1 MKPQEYA
8 IYNRDEMKCQHP
20 IGQIRI
26 ADDNTGAYCRKCC
39 DWISVTDVANSAE
52 LATLRAQNAELKH
65 LLFLVTA
72 PLEKVAG
79 SQNVPNMMAD
89 LAEDA
94 LRLIR
99 STLAKYGDDNA

>member
-52 LATLRAQNAELKH
+52 LSTLRAQNAELIANIEAT
-65 LLFLVTA
+65 LYAIEPNRGDL
-72 PLEKVAG
+72 
-79 SQNVPNMMAD
+79 SQNQRQSLDN
-89 LAEDA
+89 
-94 LRLIR
+94 LRAI
-99 STLAKYGDDNA
+99 LAKYGDDNATI